1 MSRVW
6 AADWCCR
13 RIWNK
18 KKGGTG
24 WRRRPAHTNESHLGS
39 FFSTLSAQQCALIT
53 TEKRKE
59 RDYGDTMCL
68 YTGEIKFSY
77 SNDSSRQNKGEK
89 RARQTLSLLVWY
101 AFFFPRFEQ
110 RERIFCISFFFPL
123 SSSSN
128 PIRTRVVRAHSGA
141 APFFYLFFLIRRS
154 GQFIP
159 IRFYFFIFENLVP
172 WSVICAHIMMNIFQS
187 ISNDSF
193 LFISFHFL
201 ANGNNV
207 KVTSHRRDP
216 HV

>member
-1 MSRVW
+1 LSRVW

-101 AFFFPRFEQ
+101 AFFSPDSN
-110 RERIFCISFFFPL
+110 REGKEYFVFLSFSPCRRRQIPSERGSCVHIVVQPL
-123 SSSSN
+123 FS
-128 PIRTRVVRAHSGA
+128 I
-141 APFFYLFFLIRRS
+141 
-154 GQFIP
+154 
-159 IRFYFFIFENLVP
+159 YFF
-172 WSVICAHIMMNIFQS
+172 WSAGAGNSFRFAS
-187 ISNDSF
+187 IF
-193 LFISFHFL
+193 LFLKISCPG
-201 ANGNNV
+201 A
-207 KVTSHRRDP
+207 
-216 HV
+216 